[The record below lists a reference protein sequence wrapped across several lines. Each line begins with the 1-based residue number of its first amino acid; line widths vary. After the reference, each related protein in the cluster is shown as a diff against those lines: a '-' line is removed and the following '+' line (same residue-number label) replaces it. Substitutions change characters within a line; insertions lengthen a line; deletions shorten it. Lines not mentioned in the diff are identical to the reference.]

1 MGTTR
6 MFSGAGSDGHGEV
19 PGLYSGRD
27 ERSLKLYL
35 WWMRVLC
42 NCCLWWQ
49 MRAVLMPIYLPSA
62 SCLPGTVLSASLDAT
77 SQVLMSP

>member
-6 MFSGAGSDGHGEV
+6 MFSGAGCDGHGEV

-27 ERSLKLYL
+27 ERPLKLYL

-42 NCCLWWQ
+42 NCCVWWQ
-49 MRAVLMPIYLPSA
+49 DESNFNAYIFTECFLRTRRRP
-62 SCLPGTVLSASLDAT
+62 
-77 SQVLMSP
+77 